1 LLQEAIT
8 LKPNES
14 EETDRT
20 TEEMEGRTAKTKVII
35 KRSQDSGSGSRKES
49 GRLNKVV
56 EHAESR
62 TSVSDLQSKSLFH
75 CLEGFP
81 AFVLVSAFLLF
92 VRDFFRSFVLV

>member
-1 LLQEAIT
+1 MSSPKQYSFLLELLQEAIT

-62 TSVSDLQSKSLFH
+62 TRG
-75 CLEGFP
+75 E
-81 AFVLVSAFLLF
+81 
-92 VRDFFRSFVLV
+92 R